1 MRHQWPAD
9 TVFRRIELEPADRTC
24 PRCSGRMSL
33 CDHRHRRLFTLG
45 GPLHVVC
52 KLAKCF
58 RPCCADARK
67 TYGPAEDEYAI
78 ALPQWFVGWDV
89 FAWIGHRRFARHW
102 SVPQIRAELA
112 DSHRI
117 TVSADFLED
126 AVAKYRDMLAA
137 RQSDPAR
144 LAAEYAEVDEV
155 VLSIDGLQP
164 EKGHETLYVVREL
177 RKGRVWFAESLLSSS
192 AGEVRRL
199 LEQARDWAAQLAK
212 PVRAWVTDKQDAFV
226 TGIAAVF
233 PDVAHRLCRNHFLRD
248 LAKPVLEADAHAK
261 VKMRRKVRGL
271 REIEKG
277 VLAERAEQPASA
289 ASLAVDDVVL
299 DYCTAVRGILNDDQ
313 GGPLSPPGLR
323 MADALTEVRESL
335 QRSLD
340 AKKGARA
347 RTG

>member
-1 MRHQWPAD
+1 MN
-9 TVFRRIELEPADRTC
+9 
-24 PRCSGRMSL
+24 L

-45 GPLHVVC
+45 GPVHLVC

-67 TYGPAEDEYAI
+67 TYGPAEDEYAV

-89 FAWIGHRRFARHW
+89 FAWMGHRRFSRHW

-112 DSHRI
+112 DSYGI
-117 TVSADFLED
+117 TVSTDFIED
-126 AVAKYRDMLAA
+126 AVAQYRDMVAA
-137 RQSDPAR
+137 RQADPAR
-144 LAAEYAEVDEV
+144 LAAEYAEFDEV

-177 RKGRVWFAESLLSSS
+177 RRGRVWFAESLLSSS

-199 LEQARDWAAQLAK
+199 LERARDWAAALGK
-212 PVRAWVTDKQDAFV
+212 PVRAWVSDKQEAFV
-226 TGIAAVF
+226 TGIAEVF
-233 PDVAHRLCRNHFLRD
+233 PGVPHRLCRNHFLRD

-277 VLAERAEQPASA
+277 VLAERAEPAATPTSGSASA
-289 ASLAVDDVVL
+289 PAEAATAGDVVL
-299 DYCTAVRGILNDDQ
+299 NYCTAVRGILNDDQ
-313 GGPLSPPGLR
+313 GGPLDPPGLR
-323 MADALTEVRESL
+323 MADALTDVRESL
-335 QRSLD
+335 QRNLD
-340 AKKGARA
+340 AKKGARP
-347 RTG
+347 RPG